1 MLLFSQLSCHP
12 IGLFLKLDNFK
23 AQATGIRSFGFT
35 GKVLKTERCIL
46 HAAVQHFECRTLA
59 VSLSVQVIIPDV
71 MFFQLFLPIGHLG
84 FSSLHC
90 GICSGLFHECL
101 FQRRLGLGQ
110 FACQVLYMGPVHD
123 HVLFH
128 VLQGAGCFFVL
139 FLLAGLQFT
148 TVLNRLFEPCYITA
162 DGIKLALHRIVCF
175 AGNRLFLVG

>member
-1 MLLFSQLSCHP
+1 
-12 IGLFLKLDNFK
+12 
-23 AQATGIRSFGFT
+23 
-35 GKVLKTERCIL
+35 
-46 HAAVQHFECRTLA
+46 
-59 VSLSVQVIIPDV
+59 

-175 AGNRLFLVG
+175 AGNRLFLVGRLHQGLCGSLFGELFLHRSFLHRQTGKAKLSIVLKGQPLQGQQI